1 MCLQYLHPAHTR
13 ADADETGTY
22 GRTPVTPLLPNRT
35 AKTELTM
42 RKNSETLLEHVLAA
56 VMAPDNDALTL
67 ASTLRNTVPDAPA
80 IAVIRAL
87 LSADSVILETFNG
100 NSPGRVDAMLARGL
114 ALTLAEAAD
123 DLEAARDTP
132 AILLSDLLL

>member
-1 MCLQYLHPAHTR
+1 
-13 ADADETGTY
+13 
-22 GRTPVTPLLPNRT
+22 
-35 AKTELTM
+35 M

>member
-1 MCLQYLHPAHTR
+1 MRHNT
-13 ADADETGTY
+13 DA
-22 GRTPVTPLLPNRT
+22 
-35 AKTELTM
+35 
-42 RKNSETLLEHVLAA
+42 LLERVLAA

-87 LSADSVILETFNG
+87 LAADQVISETFNG
-100 NSPGRVDAMLARGL
+100 SSPGRADAKLARAM

-123 DLEAARDTP
+123 DLDATRDVPT
-132 AILLSDLLL
+132 IVLSELLL